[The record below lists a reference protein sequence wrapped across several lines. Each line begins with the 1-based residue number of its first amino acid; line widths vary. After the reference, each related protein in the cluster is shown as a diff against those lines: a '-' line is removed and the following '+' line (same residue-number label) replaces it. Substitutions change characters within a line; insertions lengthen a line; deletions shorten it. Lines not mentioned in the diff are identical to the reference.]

1 MNALA
6 GSFGTTSEDT
16 ILDTMVGATDRQ
28 DTVTM
33 TPWGY
38 IIGDGGEDGGYKLRY
53 SLARF
58 FGIIL
63 FMSGLVIGLLPDGA
77 AGTGLIAMKLGA
89 MVMFMLL
96 GAVLFRAGR
105 ERPGVEMHVDLK
117 HSVIRLGGRDLSGT
131 FNPTD
136 ILRFDEVQSVF
147 LLRNANTNQ
156 PARLFLRLGDNVAI
170 EISKGGRQA
179 MERLRQRI
187 TYDLTYGNRNR

>member
-6 GSFGTTSEDT
+6 GNLEFPTAGQ
-16 ILDTMVGATDRQ
+16 AQARQ
-28 DTVTM
+28 GSDNCLTM

-38 IIGDGGEDGGYKLRY
+38 IVGNGCPLDANILRY

-63 FMSGLVIGLLPDGA
+63 FMSGLVIGLLPDGE
-77 AGTGLIAMKLGA
+77 AGSGLIAMKLGA

-105 ERPGVEMHVDLK
+105 ERPGIEMHVDLK
-117 HSVIRLGGRDLSGT
+117 HNVIRLGGRDLSGT
-131 FNPTD
+131 FSPTD

-147 LLRNANTNQ
+147 LLRNANTSQ

-170 EISKGGRQA
+170 EISQGGRQP

-187 TYDLTYGNRNR
+187 TYDLTYGKRAA

>member
-6 GSFGTTSEDT
+6 GQIE
-16 ILDTMVGATDRQ
+16 LDVSDMNDMRRSADNC
-28 DTVTM
+28 VTM

-38 IIGDGGEDGGYKLRY
+38 IIGDGCLNAAFTLRY

-77 AGTGLIAMKLGA
+77 AGSGLIAMKLGA
-89 MVMFMLL
+89 MVIFMLL

-105 ERPGVEMHVDLK
+105 ERPGLEMHVDLK
-117 HSVIRLGGRDLSGT
+117 HSLIRLGGRDLTGT
-131 FNPTD
+131 FKPTD

-156 PARLFLRLGDNVAI
+156 PARLFLRLADNVAI
-170 EISKGGRQA
+170 EIAQGGRQA
-179 MERLRQRI
+179 MERLRQRV